1 MEIGGLATVTL
12 REVPAWDF
20 VIWKLIH
27 IIMRDGDRKVV
38 SPAAA
43 LPWDVAAAAA
53 A

>member
-12 REVPAWDF
+12 RVDPAWDF
-20 VIWKLIH
+20 VIWKPTR
-27 IIMRDGDRKVV
+27 IIMKVGDRKVV

-53 A
+53 